1 LPLGQISDLDPSC
14 KAHTTNVV
22 VTLRDL
28 GGKDDQEGAHS
39 WLQGLISNTD
49 ATCHFVGGYVPP
61 VG

>member
-1 LPLGQISDLDPSC
+1 LKKIVKQERNTEEWLLGLGQI
-14 KAHTTNVV
+14 HTS
-22 VTLRDL
+22 
-28 GGKDDQEGAHS
+28 GGKDDQEGAHT